1 MSVFPVAPPV
11 PGGLDFG
18 QPVIDTDIHCTVP
31 NVHVLFP
38 YLNPHWREYITTSAF
53 KGPTDTPYPSG
64 APTSALDG
72 TRPENGPPG
81 SSLALIQEQV
91 LDAWNVE
98 VGILNPSY
106 AVDGITAPDTA
117 AAMARAFND
126 WMIEEWLAKEPR
138 LRATMLVPTRVPEM
152 AAAEI
157 DRIGSHPGIVQVMLP
172 VVAQS
177 LYGQRRWWPL
187 FEAIARNDLVASFQ
201 FGGASGFPMSAA
213 GWPSHYIEEYVD
225 MAAVF
230 QSHLLSMVSE
240 GLLDKF
246 PTMRIAMIES
256 GWSWLPAFFWRF
268 DKVWKGLRRETPWV
282 RDLPSEYIKERMRF
296 SLQPLD
302 LPRDPVIV
310 QQIMEQLNSDSLLM
324 FSTDYPHWHFDTP
337 EEALPAGITEEQ
349 RTRILYDNAARFYRL
364 GRYA

>member
-1 MSVFPVAPPV
+1 VTAPAV
-11 PGGLDFG
+11 RGHDFG

-31 NVHVLFP
+31 SAKALFP
-38 YLNPHWREYITTSAF
+38 YLSAHWREYITTSAF
-53 KGPTDTPYPSG
+53 KGPTDTAYPAG
-64 APTSALDG
+64 APTSALAG
-72 TRPENGPPG
+72 TRPPEGGPPG
-81 SSLALIQEQV
+81 SSLQLIREQV

-98 VGILNPSY
+98 IGILNPSY
-106 AVDGITAPDTA
+106 SVDGITAPDTA
-117 AAMARAFND
+117 AAMASAAND
-126 WMIEEWLAKEPR
+126 WIINEWLANEPR

-152 AAAEI
+152 AAQEI
-157 DRIGSHPGIVQVMLP
+157 DRVGSHPGIVQVMLP

-187 FEAIARNDLVASFQ
+187 FEAIERNNLVASFQ
-201 FGGASGFPMSAA
+201 FGGASGYPMSAS

-230 QSHLLSMVSE
+230 HSQLLSIVSE

-246 PTMRIAMIES
+246 PTLRLTMIES

-282 RDLPSEYIKERMRF
+282 RDLPSEYIKSRMRF

-302 LPRDPVIV
+302 LPRDPVVV
-310 QQIMEQLNSDSLLM
+310 QQIFEQLDCDDLLM

-337 EEALPAGITEEQ
+337 EEALPLGITDEQ
-349 RTRILYDNAARFYRL
+349 RRKILSENARAFYGL
-364 GRYA
+364 